1 MLKYCQWIF
10 WRRYEKE
17 IANVKNSPI
26 FLVNNKISRE
36 DITKEF
42 KFGIGKNEKNK
53 ITSTMRKGN
62 MKVTRSKPSK
72 GVPFL
77 FNGYCYKIN

>member
-1 MLKYCQWIF
+1 MGKILST
-10 WRRYEKE
+10 KE
-17 IANVKNSPI
+17 I
-26 FLVNNKISRE
+26 
-36 DITKEF
+36 

-62 MKVTRSKPSK
+62 MKVTRNKPSK

>member
-1 MLKYCQWIF
+1 MGKILST
-10 WRRYEKE
+10 KE
-17 IANVKNSPI
+17 I
-26 FLVNNKISRE
+26 
-36 DITKEF
+36 

-72 GVPFL
+72 GVAFL

>member
-1 MLKYCQWIF
+1 MG
-10 WRRYEKE
+10 
-17 IANVKNSPI
+17 
-26 FLVNNKISRE
+26 KILS
-36 DITKEF
+36 TKET